1 MSHRLLTHGK
11 ASESACLH
19 CRGKSFSRAHILFCS
34 PDCCAGTTIALDNTV
49 PYCRFRK
56 RMHDLSCIYVQRPES
71 SAVQLIIGS
80 EPGGFWSHW
89 TPPVGKICGWAGSRR
104 PLSFR
109 PSGLHS
115 CFPQPSL
122 SHPLTSHVLC
132 IQPQRDVYS
141 RYGVSPTLSPP
152 TRIACSSTGRPYARS
167 SRALAPG
174 GAAKQPRNTPSHPA
188 PLKT

>member
-1 MSHRLLTHGK
+1 MFALQRKVILP
-11 ASESACLH
+11 SAC
-19 CRGKSFSRAHILFCS
+19 AVCS
-34 PDCCAGTTIALDNTV
+34 PDCCLPPPLALTIQSHV
-49 PYCRFRK
+49 CCFVK

-80 EPGGFWSHW
+80 EPDGLWSHW

-109 PSGLHS
+109 PSGVRS
-115 CFPQPSL
+115 CLPQPSL

-141 RYGVSPTLSPP
+141 CYEVSPALSPP
-152 TRIACSSTGRPYARS
+152 TRIACSSPGRPHARS
-167 SRALAPG
+167 NRAFRSRRRCK
-174 GAAKQPRNTPSHPA
+174 AASQHPTSPSPSQESGFA
-188 PLKT
+188 SIWT